1 MEDEVASITA
11 PLTMEHAAERWLATA
26 IATARNA
33 KGRRLAATRVGR
45 YLVPELGE
53 HSLTRLSGDD
63 LRRYRLALERRG
75 LKPLTVTHVLS
86 DLRALLL
93 WALSERLIAHTP
105 FPRRLLPRVSEA
117 PPRGFSAEELRV
129 LMSLPGERG
138 FVLRLLLATGLRWS
152 EACRACADDV
162 RDGVLVVAHGKSGRV
177 RRVPL
182 PAALLREL
190 RGRDGRLVRYAEL
203 SPGSFARGVRRA
215 SGVSGF
221 HVHRCRH
228 SFAMRWLAAG
238 GSLAV
243 LQQLL
248 GHREL
253 STTMRYARVTD
264 DVVRRESARVER
276 RLARGG

>member
-1 MEDEVASITA
+1 MGPSTA
-11 PLTMEHAAERWLATA
+11 PITVGFGARRWLATA
-26 IATARNA
+26 VATARNA
-33 KGRRLAATRVGR
+33 KGRRLAATRVAR
-45 YLVPELGE
+45 YLVPELGA
-53 HSLTRLSGDD
+53 LMLAQLSGDD

-75 LKPLTVTHVLS
+75 LKPFTVTHVLS

-93 WALSERLIAHTP
+93 WAVGERLIDHSP

-117 PPRGFSAEELRV
+117 PPRGFSADELRV
-129 LMSLPGERG
+129 LVGLPGESG
-138 FVLRLLLATGLRWS
+138 FALRFLLATGLRWA
-152 EACRACADDV
+152 EACRARADDV

-182 PAALLREL
+182 PASLLREL
-190 RGRDGRLVRYAEL
+190 RGRAGRLVPYAEG

-215 SGVSGF
+215 SGVQGF

-228 SFAMRWLAAG
+228 TFAMRWLEAG

-253 STTMRYARVTD
+253 TTTMRYARVTD

-276 RLARGG
+276 RLMRGG

>member
-1 MEDEVASITA
+1 MA
-11 PLTMEHAAERWLATA
+11 PTGDVLTLERATERWLATA
-26 IATARNA
+26 VATARNA
-33 KGRRLAATRVGR
+33 KGRRLAATRVAR
-45 YLVPELGE
+45 YLVPSLGACPLAG
-53 HSLTRLSGDD
+53 LTGDD
-63 LRRYRLALERRG
+63 LRRYRLLLERLR

-93 WALSERLIAHTP
+93 WAVSERLITHSP
-105 FPRRLLPRVSEA
+105 FPRRLLPRVSEE
-117 PPRGFSAEELRV
+117 PPRGFSADERNV
-129 LMSLPGERG
+129 LVRLPGERG
-138 FVLRLLLATGLRWS
+138 FVLRLLLATGLRWG
-152 EACRACADDV
+152 EACRACAEEV
-162 RDGVLVVAHGKSGRV
+162 RKGVLVVAHGKSGRV

-182 PAALLREL
+182 PPALLREL
-190 RGRDGRLVRYAEL
+190 HGREGRLVRYAEG

-215 SGVSGF
+215 SGIAGF

-228 SFAMRWLAAG
+228 TYAMRWLEAG

-253 STTMRYARVTD
+253 TTTMRYARVTD